1 MSDVTKIRDRDQIV
15 DAAAQLFGQ
24 KGYEATS
31 LDDVAAFL
39 GTARSAL
46 YYHISGKAEL
56 RSLIQIRRVQM
67 LVGECQA
74 IADSRSSSAGKIG
87 DIARAHLAH
96 FERFYP
102 ESKGWSFITT
112 TPLVHDESSAALHA
126 EQRKVHACIRE
137 VIEVG
142 VASGEFRPTDPSV
155 AALGIIGMCNYVT
168 TWFRPEGPRGVSEV
182 ADVYAAMAVGALL
195 TGSGHPRAEN

>member
-1 MSDVTKIRDRDQIV
+1 MSAVTKIRDRDQIV
-15 DAAAQLFGQ
+15 DAAAQLFSQ

-46 YYHISGKAEL
+46 YYHVSGKAEL
-56 RSLIQIRRVQM
+56 RSLIQIRRVHM
-67 LVGECQA
+67 LVSDCHA
-74 IADSRSSSAGKIG
+74 IADSRVSAAEKLG

-137 VIEVG
+137 VIEAG
-142 VASGEFRPTDPSV
+142 MASGEFRPADPSV

-168 TWFRPEGPRGVSEV
+168 TWFRPEGARSIAEV

-195 TGSGHPRAEN
+195 NGGGHPHAAS

>member
-1 MSDVTKIRDRDQIV
+1 MTKIKDRDQIV
-15 DAAAQLFGQ
+15 DAAAQLFGE
-24 KGYEATS
+24 KGYEGTS

-46 YYHISGKAEL
+46 YYHVSGKAEL

-67 LVGECQA
+67 LAGECRA
-74 IADSRSSSAGKIG
+74 IADGAGTASEKVAAL
-87 DIARAHLAH
+87 ARTHIAH

-102 ESKGWSFITT
+102 ESKGWTFITT
-112 TPLVHDESSAALHA
+112 EPLVHDESSAALHT

-137 VIEVG
+137 VIAGG
-142 VASGEFRPTDPSV
+142 VAAGEFRATDPSV

-168 TWFRPEGPRGVSEV
+168 TWYQPQGPRTIAEI
-182 ADVYAAMAVGALL
+182 ADTFAAMAVGAL
-195 TGSGHPRAEN
+195 RA

>member
-1 MSDVTKIRDRDQIV
+1 MTKIRDRDQII
-15 DAAAQLFGQ
+15 DAAARLFGE

-31 LDDVAAFL
+31 LDDVAAHL

-46 YYHISGKAEL
+46 YYHVSGKAEL

-67 LVGECQA
+67 LVAECRA
-74 IADSRSSSAGKIG
+74 IADSGEPASERLAAL
-87 DIARAHLAH
+87 ARTHLAH

-112 TPLVHDESSAALHA
+112 SPLVHDESSAALHA

-137 VIEVG
+137 VIESG
-142 VASGEFRPTDPSV
+142 VAAGEFRAVDASL

-168 TWFRPEGPRGVSEV
+168 TWYRPDGRRTLAEI
-182 ADVYAAMAVGALL
+182 ADAYAAMAVA
-195 TGSGHPRAEN
+195 SVS